1 MASIIESAKLYQQV
15 STESPR
21 KFDELLLETIDEV
34 LRTAFGDRSTQM
46 IYDYLRLRSC
56 PPNEIPQKPEIFSIE
71 LRSILFEENSP
82 ARFLASVTPMGRCAI
97 IERTILRILCKKIGF
112 SFRETGPIN
121 FPSAVSELRILRNS
135 EKERFLPSPSGKEET
150 EKK

>member
-1 MASIIESAKLYQQV
+1 MASIIESTKLYQQV

-34 LRTAFGDRSTQM
+34 LKTAFGDKSAQM
-46 IYDYLRLRSC
+46 IYEYLRLRSC
-56 PPNEIPQKPEIFSIE
+56 PTNELPQKPEIFSIG
-71 LRSILFEENSP
+71 LRNILFEENSP

-97 IERTILRILCKKIGF
+97 IERTILRIMYKKLGF
-112 SFRETGPIN
+112 SLQETGPIN
-121 FPSAVSELRILRNS
+121 FPSAVTELRILHNS
-135 EKERFLPSPSGKEET
+135 KKERFLPPPSSEEET